1 MNNNLLNHI
10 KKSIL
15 ETIKDPDSP
24 DARKSDCYANCGQFI
39 HNNKDGDYS
48 IMIYGYKGN
57 PMHGIVIDNKND
69 EIVVDTFASKRKG
82 KEGDEIIYHDGHKE
96 IKLEVIEK
104 MSSSLWNDRI
114 EELDFP
120 EIQSFKE
127 EKKSNIKR
135 NSQNK
140 IKPL

>member
-15 ETIKDPDSP
+15 ETIKDPNSP
-24 DARKSDCYANCGQFI
+24 DARKTDCYANCGQFI
-39 HNNKDGDYS
+39 HNNKEGNYS

-57 PMHGIVIDNKND
+57 PMHGVGIDNKND

-82 KEGDEIIYHDGHKE
+82 KEGEEIIYHDGHKE

-104 MSSSLWNDRI
+104 MSNGLWNDRI

-120 EIQSFKE
+120 DIGELKKKE
-127 EKKSNIKR
+127 APERKAE
-135 NSQNK
+135 NK
-140 IKPL
+140 IKPH

>member
-15 ETIKDPDSP
+15 ETIKDPNSP
-24 DARKSDCYANCGQFI
+24 DARKTDCYANCGQFI
-39 HNNKDGDYS
+39 HNNKEGNYS

-57 PMHGIVIDNKND
+57 PMHGVVIDNKND

-82 KEGDEIIYHDGHKE
+82 KEGEEIIYHDGHKE

-104 MSSSLWNDRI
+104 MSNGLWNDRI

-120 EIQSFKE
+120 DIGELKKKE
-127 EKKSNIKR
+127 APERKAE
-135 NSQNK
+135 NK
-140 IKPL
+140 IKPH

>member
-15 ETIKDPDSP
+15 ETIKDPSSP
-24 DARKSDCYANCGQFI
+24 DARKTDCYANCGQFI
-39 HNNKDGDYS
+39 HNNTDGDYS
-48 IMIYGYKGN
+48 IVIYGYKGN

-82 KEGDEIIYHDGHKE
+82 KEGEEIIYHDGHKE

-104 MSSSLWNDRI
+104 MSNGLWNDRI

-120 EIQSFKE
+120 DIGELKKKEIPERKTE
-127 EKKSNIKR
+127 
-135 NSQNK
+135 NK
-140 IKPL
+140 IKPH

>member
-15 ETIKDPDSP
+15 ETIKDPSSP
-24 DARKSDCYANCGQFI
+24 DARKTDCYANCGQFI
-39 HNNKDGDYS
+39 HNNTDGDYS
-48 IMIYGYKGN
+48 IVIYGYKGN

-82 KEGDEIIYHDGHKE
+82 KEGEEIIYHDGHKE

-104 MSSSLWNDRI
+104 MSSGLWNDRI

-120 EIQSFKE
+120 EIQSFKG

>member
-15 ETIKDPDSP
+15 ETIKNPESP
-24 DARKSDCYANCGQFI
+24 NARKSDCYANCGQFI
-39 HNNKDGDYS
+39 HNNKKGDYS

-57 PMHGIVIDNKND
+57 PMHGVVIDNKND
-69 EIVVDTFASKRKG
+69 EIVVDTFASKRKS
-82 KEGDEIIYHDGHKE
+82 KEGEEIVYHDGHKE

-104 MSSSLWNDRI
+104 MSNGLWNDHI

-120 EIQSFKE
+120 KIKELETGKTQEIKKE
-127 EKKSNIKR
+127 SK
-135 NSQNK
+135 NK
-140 IKPL
+140 IKPH